1 MLSLKPQRMETPFE
15 QIWENHREYVRRI
28 LISLTRDIDLADDVL
43 QETYL
48 RASDGFG
55 GYRGGD
61 AKAWLAAIAKNAFY
75 AHARRKYFGSEVAL
89 DSDTPAKTDLLGS
102 SRHIALIS
110 LRQAIADLPEALRQA
125 LLMKHYGG
133 FTYSEIARRLDCPQG
148 TAQQRV
154 FTAIRR
160 LRQTLGA
167 LREEMAKMTCG
178 ELSGRKLVDYAY
190 GKLSTDDM
198 AVVKEHL
205 AKCPKCRMEVDQTV
219 EVFRALDAV
228 ECSFK
233 ITFFIERIES
243 WRCYITITAP
253 MDEGGQPFEGGDE
266 PFEVGPNWIVVYAAM
281 EGEEVV
287 MEKLPSDDPSRHRYI
302 PHLPRQ
308 VEPGEIV
315 ELLFVAEQDRAEQER
330 WDTYTSTQETLTAN
344 GNICGDDGPQMD
356 VVYLIALRL
365 DENATLIETHPK
377 PTELR
382 TDGHTTVYYR
392 GFLPAHQA
400 FKWKVEYKNTRCS
413 GRRR

>member
-1 MLSLKPQRMETPFE
+1 METPFE

-190 GKLSTDDM
+190 GKLSTDGM
-198 AVVKEHL
+198 AVVKKHL
-205 AKCPKCRMEVDQTV
+205 VKCPKCRTEVDQTV

-233 ITFFIERIES
+233 ITFFIES
-243 WRCYITITAP
+243 WHCYITVTAP
-253 MDEGGQPFEGGDE
+253 MNEGDR
-266 PFEVGPNWIVVYAAM
+266 PFEVGDQPFEVGLHWRVLYAAM

-287 MEKLPSDDPSRHRYI
+287 MEELPSTDPARHQYRL
-302 PHLPRQ
+302 HLPRP
-308 VEPGEIV
+308 VEPGEIIEV
-315 ELLFVAEQDRAEQER
+315 LFVCEQDR
-330 WDTYTSTQETLTAN
+330 WDTSNQETLTAQ
-344 GNICGDDGPQMD
+344 GDICGDDGPPMD

-365 DENATLIETHPK
+365 DENETLVATDPE

-382 TDGHTTVYYR
+382 TDGRTTVYYR

-400 FKWKVEYKNTRCS
+400 FKWKVEYTNTRCS